1 MMKLHWEERFD
12 DRVMTLPLTLKEKI
26 NIKMKV
32 LEGQRT
38 SRGDEGICVHI
49 FEKEVINQD
58 YKHHRRNE
66 DQLWMI
72 VREGNIQTIHR
83 RSSEHTYSTT
93 PKGMKVDRFRYL
105 QN

>member
-1 MMKLHWEERFD
+1 MTKLHWEERFE

-58 YKHHRRNE
+58 YKCRIRMC
-66 DQLWMI
+66 L
-72 VREGNIQTIHR
+72 VRLYQEGYN
-83 RSSEHTYSTT
+83 YS
-93 PKGMKVDRFRYL
+93 RAAQYYARIIA